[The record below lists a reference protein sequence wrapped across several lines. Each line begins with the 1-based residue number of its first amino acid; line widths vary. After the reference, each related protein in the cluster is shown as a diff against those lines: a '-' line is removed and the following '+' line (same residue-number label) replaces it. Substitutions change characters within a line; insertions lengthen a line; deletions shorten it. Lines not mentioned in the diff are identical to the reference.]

1 MQQHQHL
8 MQQNPMMAFSTHPSN
23 VTSDLIQQYLD
34 ENKQLIL
41 AILENQN
48 SGKVDECAANQAK
61 LQRNL
66 MYLAAVADSQP
77 QAPTMSQ
84 FPSNTMAQS
93 GGRYIQPQQAQVA
106 LQTNPESLMVAR
118 SPMQYS
124 QSSMPTFQQQAL
136 HSQLGMSSGGNNG
149 LHMLYGDAGMVSGG
163 GSGGALGGFPDFSR
177 GRTAAKQEMPGS
189 VEGRGGS
196 SGGQSG
202 DGTEPLYMK
211 GSEDRGN

>member
-1 MQQHQHL
+1 M
-8 MQQNPMMAFSTHPSN
+8 
-23 VTSDLIQQYLD
+23 
-34 ENKQLIL
+34 
-41 AILENQN
+41 
-48 SGKVDECAANQAK
+48 
-61 LQRNL
+61 
-66 MYLAAVADSQP
+66 
-77 QAPTMSQ
+77 
-84 FPSNTMAQS
+84 
-93 GGRYIQPQQAQVA
+93 QPQQS

-118 SPMQYS
+118 SPMLYS

-163 GSGGALGGFPDFSR
+163 GSGGALGAGGFPDFSR
-177 GRTAAKQEMPGS
+177 GRSAAKQDMPGS
-189 VEGRGGS
+189 ADGRGGS